1 MKYTNSFSI
10 LYNTVV
16 VFCLFLTLVTTL
28 PAQSISRVE
37 PANWWT
43 GMRYNKIEVLFYG
56 KDLKE
61 LTVKVQ
67 YPNVQ
72 VNDITTVS
80 NPNYLFVTLYINANA
95 RPGMVA
101 IDFYD
106 GTNKILSHPFELK
119 QRETDRANIEGFN
132 SSDAIYMITPDRFV
146 NGDPGNDNQP
156 GMLEKADRSNK
167 GGRHGGD
174 IQGISQSLNYIK
186 NLGFTA
192 LWINPLLENNMK
204 AYSYH
209 GYAITD
215 LYKIDPRYGTNESYK
230 QLVSD
235 ARSKGQKVI
244 MDMVANHIGLEHWW
258 MKDLPTQDWINQW
271 AEFTRSNHKKTVILD
286 PYASQV
292 DKDAFSNGWFDT
304 TMPDL
309 NQQNP
314 LLAKYLIQNTI
325 WWIEYAGISG
335 IRMDT
340 YPYPDMD
347 FMAEWSAIIMDEYPD
362 FNIVGEEWNLW
373 PTVVSYWQEGKV
385 NPNKYESHLKSV
397 MDFPLHN
404 ALIKALNSENSW
416 TSSWTEVYESLSQD
430 YLYPDPENIMVFP
443 DNHDMSRIYTLLNE
457 NLESWKLAMTFL
469 LTTRGIP
476 CIYYGTEVLMTNPGS
491 TDHGIIRA
499 DFPGG
504 WENDPVNVFTGKGV
518 AKSSQEASAYL
529 KKLLDWRKTADLIHT
544 GQLMHFA
551 PDNNDVYVYFRYD
564 MENMVMILLNKNK
577 NNVTLKLDKYREILG
592 SATKGKDIISGKGLD
607 FEKTLEVPARTAMV
621 VEIY

>member
-119 QRETDRANIEGFN
+119 QREDGRANIAGFN

-156 GMLEKADRSNK
+156 DMLEKADRSRK

-174 IQGISQSLNYIK
+174 IQGISQSLDYLK
-186 NLGFTA
+186 NAGFTA

-258 MKDLPTQDWINQW
+258 MKDLPTLDWINQW
-271 AEFTRSNHKKTVILD
+271 AEFTRSNHKKTVLLD

-347 FMAEWSAIIMDEYPD
+347 FMAEWSAIIMHEYPD
-362 FNIVGEEWNLW
+362 FNIVGEEWHLW
-373 PTVVSYWQEGKV
+373 PTVVSYWQEGKK
-385 NPNKYESHLKSV
+385 NPNNYQSHLKSV

-491 TDHGIIRA
+491 TDHGIIRS

-504 WENDPVNVFTGKGV
+504 WEKDTVNVFTGKGINQQQ
-518 AKSSQEASAYL
+518 SEASAYL